1 MPFVPTKAHKSVEIP
16 NLMGDIEVLL
26 KQFKKDTGADDRYIS
41 LILGAMMNEY
51 THKSRRE
58 RENLKLLIN
67 SHFQ

>member
-16 NLMGDIEVLL
+16 NLMGDIDVLL
-26 KQFKKDTGADDRYIS
+26 KQFKKETGADDRYIS

-51 THKSRRE
+51 TNKSRRE
-58 RENLKLLIN
+58 RENLKLLFN